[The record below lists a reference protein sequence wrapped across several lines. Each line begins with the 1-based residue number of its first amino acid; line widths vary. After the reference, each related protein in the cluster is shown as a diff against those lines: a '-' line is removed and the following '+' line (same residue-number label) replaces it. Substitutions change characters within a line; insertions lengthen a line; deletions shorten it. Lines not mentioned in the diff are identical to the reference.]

1 MPRPAV
7 GVRPST
13 SFYAPAV
20 PRGLRLCREGCG
32 EFAFFIRAVR
42 RGVGRSN
49 FRTPAVPR
57 GLRLCRVGCGGL
69 AFYIRDVRRRV
80 GRSDFRAPTVPRGL
94 RLCREGFVGHAFY
107 IRAVRR
113 RVGRSDFRAP
123 AVPRGLRLCRGG
135 CGGLAFY
142 IRDGRRKGR
151 SFFIHY
157 VKFFQMSTLIRL
169 RRTAHLPGGTEG
181 VLFFPAESGQS
192 PMATLEPPASG
203 AHPAIPAGEYPLS
216 LDVVSPRFAR
226 SPRRWSAAWGA
237 RLPRLMQVPGRE
249 GILIHPGN
257 RPADSSGCVLIGRAV
272 SPLRLGESVATF
284 HRLMYVLHRLPPPLR
299 IRVED

>member
-1 MPRPAV
+1 MPAAGRRTMPRPAV
-7 GVRPST
+7 GVRPSA
-13 SFYAPAV
+13 SCYAPAV
-20 PRGLRLCREGCG
+20 PRGLRLCHG
-32 EFAFFIRAVR
+32 
-42 RGVGRSN
+42 
-49 FRTPAVPR
+49 
-57 GLRLCRVGCGGL
+57 GCGGP
-69 AFYIRDVRRRV
+69 AFYIRDGRRRV
-80 GRSDFRAPTVPRGL
+80 A
-94 RLCREGFVGHAFY
+94 
-107 IRAVRR
+107 
-113 RVGRSDFRAP
+113 RSDFRAP
-123 AVPRGLRLCRGG
+123 AVPRSLRLCREG

-142 IRDGRRKGR
+142 VRDVRRRGAR
-151 SFFIHY
+151 FSFTTSN
-157 VKFFQMSTLIRL
+157 FFQMSTLIRL

-203 AHPAIPAGEYPLS
+203 AHPAIPAGEYPLR

-257 RPADSSGCVLIGRAV
+257 RPADSSGCVLIGRAAGV
-272 SPLRLGESVATF
+272 LRLGESVATF
-284 HRLMYVLHRLPPPLR
+284 HRLMHTLHRLPPPLR

>member
-1 MPRPAV
+1 MPRLAV
-7 GVRPST
+7 GVRPSA
-13 SFYAPAV
+13 SCY
-20 PRGLRLCREGCG
+20 
-32 EFAFFIRAVR
+32 
-42 RGVGRSN
+42 
-49 FRTPAVPR
+49 
-57 GLRLCRVGCGGL
+57 
-69 AFYIRDVRRRV
+69 
-80 GRSDFRAPTVPRGL
+80 
-94 RLCREGFVGHAFY
+94 
-107 IRAVRR
+107 
-113 RVGRSDFRAP
+113 AP

-135 CGGLAFY
+135 L
-142 IRDGRRKGR
+142 RRACLL
-151 SFFIHY
+151 SFVTCAAGALVFHSLRQI
-157 VKFFQMSTLIRL
+157 FFQMSTLIRL

-203 AHPAIPAGEYPLS
+203 AHPAIPAGEYPLR

-284 HRLMYVLHRLPPPLR
+284 HRLMHVLHRLPPPLR

>member
-1 MPRPAV
+1 ML
-7 GVRPST
+7 
-13 SFYAPAV
+13 
-20 PRGLRLCREGCG
+20 RGLRLCG
-32 EFAFFIRAVR
+32 
-42 RGVGRSN
+42 GVFGG
-49 FRTPAVPR
+49 TPSII
-57 GLRLCRVGCGGL
+57 C
-69 AFYIRDVRRRV
+69 
-80 GRSDFRAPTVPRGL
+80 
-94 RLCREGFVGHAFY
+94 
-107 IRAVRR
+107 
-113 RVGRSDFRAP
+113 
-123 AVPRGLRLCRGG
+123 
-135 CGGLAFY
+135 
-142 IRDGRRKGR
+142 DGRRRGR
-151 SFFIHY
+151 SYFIHY
-157 VKFFQMSTLIRL
+157 VNFFQMSTLIRL

-203 AHPAIPAGEYPLS
+203 AHPAIPAGEYALR

-284 HRLMYVLHRLPPPLR
+284 HRLMQVLHRLPPPLR

>member
-13 SFYAPAV
+13 SCYAPAV
-20 PRGLRLCREGCG
+20 PRGLRLCRG
-32 EFAFFIRAVR
+32 
-42 RGVGRSN
+42 
-49 FRTPAVPR
+49 
-57 GLRLCRVGCGGL
+57 GCGGL
-69 AFYIRDVRRRV
+69 AF
-80 GRSDFRAPTVPRGL
+80 AVPD
-94 RLCREGFVGHAFY
+94 
-107 IRAVRR
+107 VRR

-123 AVPRGLRLCRGG
+123 AVPRGLRLCREGCGGLAFAVPDVRRRGGRSDFRAPAVPRGLPLCREG

-142 IRDGRRKGR
+142 ICDGRRRMGRSGFRAPAVPRSLRLCHGGFGGGAFYIRDGRRRGAHF
-151 SFFIHY
+151 SFTTSN
-157 VKFFQMSTLIRL
+157 FFQMSTLIRL

-203 AHPAIPAGEYPLS
+203 AHPAIPAGEYPLR

-257 RPADSSGCVLIGRAV
+257 RPTDSSGCVLIGRAV

-284 HRLMYVLHRLPPPLR
+284 HRLMHVLHRLPPPLR
-299 IRVED
+299 LRVED

>member
-1 MPRPAV
+1 MQAAGRRTMPRPAV
-7 GVRPST
+7 GVCSSA

-20 PRGLRLCREGCG
+20 PRGLRLCGGGFGGGMPCC
-32 EFAFFIRAVR
+32 
-42 RGVGRSN
+42 
-49 FRTPAVPR
+49 FR
-57 GLRLCRVGCGGL
+57 
-69 AFYIRDVRRRV
+69 
-80 GRSDFRAPTVPRGL
+80 RAPQGVLVFHSL
-94 RLCREGFVGHAFY
+94 RQ
-107 IRAVRR
+107 
-113 RVGRSDFRAP
+113 
-123 AVPRGLRLCRGG
+123 
-135 CGGLAFY
+135 
-142 IRDGRRKGR
+142 
-151 SFFIHY
+151 
-157 VKFFQMSTLIRL
+157 FFQMSTLIRL

-203 AHPAIPAGEYPLS
+203 AHPAIPAGEYPLR

-237 RLPRLMQVPGRE
+237 RLPRLEGVPGRA

-284 HRLMYVLHRLPPPLR
+284 HRLMHVLHRLPLPLR
-299 IRVED
+299 LRVED

>member
-13 SFYAPAV
+13 SCYAPAV
-20 PRGLRLCREGCG
+20 PRGLRLCRGG
-32 EFAFFIRAVR
+32 FGDHAFSVH
-42 RGVGRSN
+42 
-49 FRTPAVPR
+49 
-57 GLRLCRVGCGGL
+57 
-69 AFYIRDVRRRV
+69 DVRRRV
-80 GRSDFRAPTVPRGL
+80 A
-94 RLCREGFVGHAFY
+94 
-107 IRAVRR
+107 
-113 RVGRSDFRAP
+113 RSDFRAP

-135 CGGLAFY
+135 CGESAFY
-142 IRDGRRKGR
+142 IRAGRRRGAR
-151 SFFIHY
+151 FSFTTSN
-157 VKFFQMSTLIRL
+157 FFQMSTLIRL

-203 AHPAIPAGEYPLS
+203 AHPAIPAGEYALR

-272 SPLRLGESVATF
+272 GVLRLADSVDTF
-284 HRLMYVLHRLPPPLR
+284 HRLMHVLHRLPPPLR

>member
-1 MPRPAV
+1 MPAAGRRTMPRPAV
-7 GVRPST
+7 GVRPSA
-13 SFYAPAV
+13 SFYA
-20 PRGLRLCREGCG
+20 
-32 EFAFFIRAVR
+32 
-42 RGVGRSN
+42 
-49 FRTPAVPR
+49 PAVPR

-69 AFYIRDVRRRV
+69 AFAVPDGRRRV
-80 GRSDFRAPTVPRGL
+80 GRSDFRT
-94 RLCREGFVGHAFY
+94 
-107 IRAVRR
+107 
-113 RVGRSDFRAP
+113 P

-135 CGGLAFY
+135 CGGLAFAVP
-142 IRDGRRKGR
+142 DGRRRGAR
-151 SFFIHY
+151 FSFTTSN
-157 VKFFQMSTLIRL
+157 FFQMSTLIRL

-203 AHPAIPAGEYPLS
+203 AHPAIPAGEYPLR

-257 RPADSSGCVLIGRAV
+257 RPADSSGCVLVGRAV
-272 SPLRLGESVATF
+272 SPLRLADSVATF
-284 HRLMYVLHRLPPPLR
+284 HRLMHALHRLPPPLR

>member
-1 MPRPAV
+1 MQAAGRRKMPRLAV
-7 GVRPST
+7 GVRPSA

-20 PRGLRLCREGCG
+20 PHGLRLC
-32 EFAFFIRAVR
+32 
-42 RGVGRSN
+42 
-49 FRTPAVPR
+49 
-57 GLRLCRVGCGGL
+57 GG
-69 AFYIRDVRRRV
+69 
-80 GRSDFRAPTVPRGL
+80 
-94 RLCREGFVGHAFY
+94 GFGGHAFY
-107 IRAVRR
+107 I
-113 RVGRSDFRAP
+113 
-123 AVPRGLRLCRGG
+123 C
-135 CGGLAFY
+135 
-142 IRDGRRKGR
+142 DGRRKGR
-151 SFFIHY
+151 SYFIHY
-157 VKFFQMSTLIRL
+157 VNFFQMSTLIRL

-203 AHPAIPAGEYPLS
+203 AHPAIPAGEYVLR

-284 HRLMYVLHRLPPPLR
+284 HRLMHVLHRLPPSLR

>member
-7 GVRPST
+7 GVRPSA
-13 SFYAPAV
+13 SFY
-20 PRGLRLCREGCG
+20 
-32 EFAFFIRAVR
+32 
-42 RGVGRSN
+42 
-49 FRTPAVPR
+49 
-57 GLRLCRVGCGGL
+57 
-69 AFYIRDVRRRV
+69 
-80 GRSDFRAPTVPRGL
+80 
-94 RLCREGFVGHAFY
+94 
-107 IRAVRR
+107 
-113 RVGRSDFRAP
+113 AP

-135 CGGLAFY
+135 CGGPAFSVHDVRRRVGRSDFRPPAVPRGMRLCREGCGGLAFY
-142 IRDGRRKGR
+142 IRAVRRRVGRLDFRAPAVPRGLRLCGGGCGGHAFYIRDVRRKGAR
-151 SFFIHY
+151 FSFTTSN
-157 VKFFQMSTLIRL
+157 FFQMSTLIRL

-203 AHPAIPAGEYPLS
+203 AHPAIPAGEYPLR

-284 HRLMYVLHRLPPPLR
+284 HRLMHVLHRLPPPLR

>member
-1 MPRPAV
+1 MSLLFPTGAAGWPDRAFALPPCRESCDCAA
-7 GVRPST
+7 GASGGTPLL
-13 SFYAPAV
+13 FP
-20 PRGLRLCREGCG
+20 LCRTVCGCAA
-32 EFAFFIRAVR
+32 EA
-42 RGVGRSN
+42 S
-49 FRTPAVPR
+49 
-57 GLRLCRVGCGGL
+57 GG
-69 AFYIRDVRRRV
+69 
-80 GRSDFRAPTVPRGL
+80 
-94 RLCREGFVGHAFY
+94 GHAFY
-107 IRAVRR
+107 I
-113 RVGRSDFRAP
+113 
-123 AVPRGLRLCRGG
+123 C
-135 CGGLAFY
+135 
-142 IRDGRRKGR
+142 DGRRKGR
-151 SFFIHY
+151 SYFIHY
-157 VKFFQMSTLIRL
+157 VNFFQMSTLIRL

-203 AHPAIPAGEYPLS
+203 AHPAIPAGEYPLR

-284 HRLMYVLHRLPPPLR
+284 HRLMHVLHRLPPPLR
-299 IRVED
+299 LRVED

>member
-7 GVRPST
+7 GVGPSA
-13 SFYAPAV
+13 SCY
-20 PRGLRLCREGCG
+20 
-32 EFAFFIRAVR
+32 
-42 RGVGRSN
+42 
-49 FRTPAVPR
+49 
-57 GLRLCRVGCGGL
+57 
-69 AFYIRDVRRRV
+69 
-80 GRSDFRAPTVPRGL
+80 
-94 RLCREGFVGHAFY
+94 
-107 IRAVRR
+107 
-113 RVGRSDFRAP
+113 AP

-135 CGGLAFY
+135 FGDHAFSVHDVRRRVGRSNFRAPAVPCGLRLCGGGFGGGMPS
-142 IRDGRRKGR
+142 IICDGRRKGR
-151 SFFIHY
+151 SSFIHY
-157 VKFFQMSTLIRL
+157 VNFFQMSTLIRL

-192 PMATLEPPASG
+192 PMATLEPPATG
-203 AHPAIPAGEYPLS
+203 AHPAIPAGEYALR

-272 SPLRLGESVATF
+272 SPLCLGESVATF
-284 HRLMYVLHRLPPPLR
+284 HRLMHVLHRLPPPLR

>member
-1 MPRPAV
+1 MPLLFPMCAAGWADRTFALPPCRAV
-7 GVRPST
+7 CGCAARVAEGLPST
-13 SFYAPAV
+13 FAPCAAGWADRTFALPPCRAVCGGPAFAV
-20 PRGLRLCREGCG
+20 P
-32 EFAFFIRAVR
+32 
-42 RGVGRSN
+42 
-49 FRTPAVPR
+49 
-57 GLRLCRVGCGGL
+57 
-69 AFYIRDVRRRV
+69 D
-80 GRSDFRAPTVPRGL
+80 
-94 RLCREGFVGHAFY
+94 
-107 IRAVRR
+107 VRR

-123 AVPRGLRLCRGG
+123 AVPRSLRLCREG

-142 IRDGRRKGR
+142 IRDVRRKGAR
-151 SFFIHY
+151 FSFTTSN
-157 VKFFQMSTLIRL
+157 FFQMSTLIRL

-203 AHPAIPAGEYPLS
+203 AHPAIPAGEYPLR

-257 RPADSSGCVLIGRAV
+257 RPADSSGCVLVGRAAGV
-272 SPLRLGESVATF
+272 LRLGESVATF
-284 HRLMYVLHRLPPPLR
+284 HRLMHVLHRLPPPLR
-299 IRVED
+299 LRVED

>member
-1 MPRPAV
+1 MGRSDF
-7 GVRPST
+7 RT
-13 SFYAPAV
+13 PAV

-32 EFAFFIRAVR
+32 
-42 RGVGRSN
+42 G
-49 FRTPAVPR
+49 P
-57 GLRLCRVGCGGL
+57 
-69 AFYIRDVRRRV
+69 AFYIRD
-80 GRSDFRAPTVPRGL
+80 G
-94 RLCREGFVGHAFY
+94 
-107 IRAVRR
+107 RR

-123 AVPRGLRLCRGG
+123 AVPRGLRLCGGG
-135 CGGLAFY
+135 CGGHAFY
-142 IRDGRRKGR
+142 IRDVRRRGAR
-151 SFFIHY
+151 FSFTTSN
-157 VKFFQMSTLIRL
+157 FFQMSTLIRL

-203 AHPAIPAGEYPLS
+203 AHPAIPAGEYPLR

-257 RPADSSGCVLIGRAV
+257 RPADSSGCVLVGRAV
-272 SPLRLGESVATF
+272 SPLRLADSVATF
-284 HRLMYVLHRLPPPLR
+284 HRLMQVLHRLPPPLR

>member
-1 MPRPAV
+1 MQAAGRRTMPRPAV
-7 GVRPST
+7 GVRPSA

-20 PRGLRLCREGCG
+20 PRGLRLCGGGC
-32 EFAFFIRAVR
+32 R
-42 RGVGRSN
+42 
-49 FRTPAVPR
+49 
-57 GLRLCRVGCGGL
+57 
-69 AFYIRDVRRRV
+69 
-80 GRSDFRAPTVPRGL
+80 
-94 RLCREGFVGHAFY
+94 GHAFS
-107 IRAVRR
+107 V
-113 RVGRSDFRAP
+113 
-123 AVPRGLRLCRGG
+123 
-135 CGGLAFY
+135 
-142 IRDGRRKGR
+142 RDGRRRGAHF
-151 SFFIHY
+151 SFTTSN
-157 VKFFQMSTLIRL
+157 FFQMSTLIRL

-203 AHPAIPAGEYPLS
+203 AHPAIPAGEYPLR

-272 SPLRLGESVATF
+272 GPLRLGESVATF
-284 HRLMYVLHRLPPPLR
+284 HRLMHVLHRLPPPLR
-299 IRVED
+299 LRVED

>member
-13 SFYAPAV
+13 SCYAPAV
-20 PRGLRLCREGCG
+20 PRSLRLC
-32 EFAFFIRAVR
+32 
-42 RGVGRSN
+42 GVG
-49 FRTPAVPR
+49 F
-57 GLRLCRVGCGGL
+57 GEY
-69 AFYIRDVRRRV
+69 AFYI
-80 GRSDFRAPTVPRGL
+80 SDR
-94 RLCREGFVGHAFY
+94 
-107 IRAVRR
+107 RR

-123 AVPRGLRLCRGG
+123 AVPRGLRLCGGG
-135 CGGLAFY
+135 CGGHAFY
-142 IRDGRRKGR
+142 IPAVPRSLRLCGGGFGGLAFAVPDVRRRGAR
-151 SFFIHY
+151 FSFTTSN
-157 VKFFQMSTLIRL
+157 FFQMSTLIRL

-192 PMATLEPPASG
+192 PMPTLEPPASG
-203 AHPAIPAGEYPLS
+203 AHPAIPAGEYPLR

-257 RPADSSGCVLIGRAV
+257 RPADSSGCVLVGRAV
-272 SPLRLGESVATF
+272 SPLRLADSVATF
-284 HRLMYVLHRLPPPLR
+284 HRLMHALHRLPPPLR

>member
-7 GVRPST
+7 GVRPSA

-20 PRGLRLCREGCG
+20 PRGLRLCGGGCG
-32 EFAFFIRAVR
+32 GPAFYIPDVR
-42 RGVGRSN
+42 RREGRSN
-49 FRTPAVPR
+49 FRAPAVPR
-57 GLRLCRVGCGGL
+57 GWRL
-69 AFYIRDVRRRV
+69 
-80 GRSDFRAPTVPRGL
+80 SRGVA
-94 RLCREGFVGHAFY
+94 EGPPSTICDG
-107 IRAVRR
+107 RR

-123 AVPRGLRLCRGG
+123 AVPRSLRLCREG
-135 CGGLAFY
+135 CGGFAFY
-142 IRDGRRKGR
+142 IRDGRRRGAR
-151 SFFIHY
+151 FSFTTSN
-157 VKFFQMSTLIRL
+157 FFQMSTLIRL

-203 AHPAIPAGEYPLS
+203 AHPAIPAGEYPLR

-272 SPLRLGESVATF
+272 GPLRLGESVATF
-284 HRLMYVLHRLPPPLR
+284 HRLMHVLHRLPPPLR
-299 IRVED
+299 LRVED

>member
-1 MPRPAV
+1 MQAAGRRTMPRLAV
-7 GVRPST
+7 GVRPSA

-20 PRGLRLCREGCG
+20 PRCLRLCG
-32 EFAFFIRAVR
+32 
-42 RGVGRSN
+42 GVAGNMPS
-49 FRTPAVPR
+49 TI
-57 GLRLCRVGCGGL
+57 C
-69 AFYIRDVRRRV
+69 
-80 GRSDFRAPTVPRGL
+80 
-94 RLCREGFVGHAFY
+94 
-107 IRAVRR
+107 
-113 RVGRSDFRAP
+113 
-123 AVPRGLRLCRGG
+123 
-135 CGGLAFY
+135 
-142 IRDGRRKGR
+142 DGRRKGR
-151 SFFIHY
+151 SYFIHY
-157 VKFFQMSTLIRL
+157 VNFFQMSTLIRL

-203 AHPAIPAGEYPLS
+203 AHPAIPAGEYPLR

-226 SPRRWSAAWGA
+226 SPRRWSAAWEA

-257 RPADSSGCVLIGRAV
+257 RPTDSSGCVLSGRAV

-284 HRLMYVLHRLPPPLR
+284 HRLMHVLHRLPPPLR